1 MGKSRKRK
9 RRTHSVATEEEVE
22 KVPHSL
28 VIHRGHV
35 GKSVVNLEFDL
46 RRVMEPYTATNVKV
60 SPKNILKDFVHIAGP
75 LGVTHL
81 LMFTQ
86 TEMATYLSKLSLLLP
101 RVSCLLVNNYSLT
114 LLELQYCLTK
124 DVMSALKKPK
134 SSGTQYKNPP
144 LLVLNGFSA
153 NALPMKL
160 MTTMFQNLFPS
171 INIQK
176 VVQAGIAA
184 CSIDDISDYVF
195 RGGCGYGSESEGEE
209 PGDSRITLPQDV
221 PGRGNIKAQQSAI
234 RLTECGIPVIFGRGG
249 CGYGSESEGEEPGDS
264 RITLPQDVP
273 GRGNIKAQQS
283 AIRLTELGPRM
294 RLKLIKIEEGI
305 CSGEVLFHKY
315 VKKTAK
321 EIKEMKSK
329 REEKRYLRVN
339 RCRDRQKPAI
349 LVVIHRARSIEGQRK
364 KQKMETP
371 DDSNDAKDEV
381 APGLSEVN
389 DDDDDDDAG
398 WYRREVGKEPD
409 PELFPKNQKRRKPKE
424 NLSPG
429 KKRRREET
437 KTTMTRTKKS
447 KETKSGK
454 VQKAGK
460 IKKFKVLH
468 SRTKMKGKTGRLKRK
483 SKK

>member
-86 TEMATYLSKLSLLLP
+86 TEMATYLKVGRIP
-101 RVSCLLVNNYSLT
+101 RGPTLT
-114 LLELQYCLTK
+114 FKVKQYCLTK

-153 NALPMKL
+153 NTLPMKL

-176 VVQAGIAA
+176 VHLSGIKRCVLLNYDSESKTIDFRHYNIQAAPVGI
-184 CSIDDISDYVF
+184 SRGVKKLIQTKVPNMSQLDDISDYVF
-195 RGGCGYGSESEGEE
+195 
-209 PGDSRITLPQDV
+209 
-221 PGRGNIKAQQSAI
+221 
-234 RLTECGIPVIFGRGG
+234 RGG

-329 REEKRYLRVN
+329 REEKRKLKEMRKKQQEENVKKKE
-339 RCRDRQKPAI
+339 REKAI
-349 LVVIHRARSIEGQRK
+349 NKARSIEGQRK

-371 DDSNDAKDEV
+371 DDSNDTKDEV

-429 KKRRREET
+429 KKRRREEI